1 MKKTTFYIVLMA
13 FFYGFL
19 AADFATIPHPGP
31 DGLCWAKGLDKK
43 VKKADSDEPD
53 PWFPRKRSGPNGTI
67 VFYAPQIDSWKDF
80 KVIEAWQAFYATPK
94 GQKSGYYGSLHYK
107 ANTEV
112 DIDKRE
118 VLLSNVKILELSIP
132 KLPKDSPLFDIVKKG
147 LTAAPVVVPLDLV
160 LEYLPE
166 DMELPSVKGLNPEP
180 PKIFYSEEPAILLF
194 VDGKPIWVPV
204 KKTGIEFLLNTNWD
218 ILREKGRDKGPF
230 YLRYKRNWLTSNSFK
245 GPWKWARSLP
255 EGVKKL
261 PNDRNWKEVLKA
273 LPKDPQRISP
283 PKGPEPRV
291 FFSDEPAELILFDG
305 PPKWEPI
312 GKTGL
317 EFGVNTKEEVFRF
330 KDKYY
335 VLFSGRW
342 FEAKDLK
349 GPWRWTTK
357 LPKAFLDIPKDHKK
371 AYVRKNVPGTR
382 EAWEAALLASIPRRA
397 TVSKEASNL
406 APKVEYVGEPIF
418 KPIEGTKVAMA
429 VNTEY
434 QVLRYKGKYYLCY
447 NAIWFESKS
456 PKGPWSL
463 AESIPAEFSKIPPT
477 SPAYNTT
484 FVKIADAT
492 DQNVTY
498 TYTPGYEGSYVVHTT
513 VVYGTGW
520 WHPWHWYW
528 DDYDYYYPYPYYPYY
543 PYPPT
548 YNHGSWYDPETG
560 RFGRSVVGYGAYGNA
575 GVAAVFNPRTGTYA
589 RGAAVWED
597 DEYRTRG
604 FAFNPNTRT
613 QTFSNRYLD
622 LEDKE
627 GWSER
632 LTTRGDE
639 WRYRRSE
646 WKDGRLKSEFETS
659 YGTKG
664 EIYRQKEGNTLK
676 SKGTISYKEK
686 NLTFQSTRERQ
697 GDTLVNKGTI
707 SGENRSAQF
716 ESQWKNGKGNIEV
729 RGSEGGAGSIK
740 REVGGGAITGSGTFT
755 KDGKT
760 LKTEM
765 KRTAEGVVR
774 KFESSSGS
782 RGATFKQGDTR
793 SFVAETSGGD
803 IYAGRDGNVY
813 KKTENGWSKVE
824 NPGGKIQSL
833 KREKRSSSN
842 SRSQFLKNR
851 YGDGRARITRD
862 RTRSVNRQRLNRDY
876 RSRHRG
882 FERFRARRSSISR
895 ARFRGGLQGR
905 RR

>member
-1 MKKTTFYIVLMA
+1 MKRTIFSAVILSLVCL
-13 FFYGFL
+13 FFAQGYLNLFHTG
-19 AADFATIPHPGP
+19 
-31 DGLCWAKGLDKK
+31 GLGVAWAKKEQKK
-43 VKKADSDEPD
+43 GAKSGSNEPD

-67 VFYAPQIDSWKDF
+67 IFYAPQIDSWKDF
-80 KVIEAWQAFYATPK
+80 KVIEVWQAFLATPK
-94 GQKSGYYGSLHYK
+94 GEKRGYYGSLHYK

-132 KLPKDSPLFDIVKKG
+132 KLPKDSPLFKIVKKG

-166 DMELPSVKGLNPEP
+166 DMEIPSVKGLNPKP
-180 PKIFYSEEPAILLF
+180 PKIFYSTKPALLLF
-194 VDGKPIWVPV
+194 VDGKPIWVPIE
-204 KKTGIEFLLNTNWD
+204 KTGIEFLINTNWD
-218 ILREKGRDKGPF
+218 LLREKGKEKGPY
-230 YLRYKRNWLTSNSFK
+230 YLRYNTNWLTSNSFK
-245 GPWKWARSLP
+245 GPWTWAKSLP
-255 EGVKKL
+255 KGLKKL
-261 PNDRNWKEVLKA
+261 PKDKNWKAVHNA
-273 LPKDPQRISP
+273 LPKDLDKIEP
-283 PKGPEPRV
+283 PKGPVPKV
-291 FFSDEPAELILFDG
+291 FYTDEPAELILFDG

-317 EFGVNTKEEVFRF
+317 QYGVNTKEEVF
-330 KDKYY
+330 KLNDKYY

-342 FEAKDLK
+342 FEAKDLS
-349 GPWRWTTK
+349 GPWKWTTK
-357 LPKAFLDIPKDHKK
+357 LPKAFLNIPKDHKK

-397 TVSKEASNL
+397 TVSKKASNL

-429 VNTEY
+429 VNTKY

-447 NAIWFESKS
+447 NAIWFESND
-456 PKGPWSL
+456 PKGPWVL
-463 AESIPAEFSKIPPT
+463 TESIPAEFSKIPPT

-484 FVKIADAT
+484 FVKIADST
-492 DQNVTY
+492 DENVTY

-575 GVAAVFNPRTGTYA
+575 GVAAVFNPKTGTYA

-597 DEYRTRG
+597 DEYRTKG
-604 FAFNPNTRT
+604 LAFNPNTNT

-622 LEDKE
+622 LENKE

-639 WRYRRSE
+639 WRYRKSE
-646 WKDGRLKSEFETS
+646 WEDGRLKSEFETS

-664 EIYRQKEGNTLK
+664 EIYRQKDGNTLK
-676 SKGTISYKEK
+676 SQGTISYKGKEME
-686 NLTFQSTRERQ
+686 FQSTRERQ
-697 GDTLVNKGTI
+697 GDKLVNKGTI
-707 SGENRSAQF
+707 TGENRSAQF
-716 ESQWKNGKGNIEV
+716 ESEWKNGQGNIEV
-729 RGSEGGAGSIK
+729 RGSEGGTGSIK
-740 REVGGGAITGSGTFT
+740 REVGGGEITGSGTFT
-755 KDGKT
+755 KGDTT

-774 KFESSSGS
+774 KYESNTGS
-782 RGATFKQGDTR
+782 KGATFKQGDTR
-793 SFVAETSGGD
+793 SFIAETSGGD

-813 KKTENGWSKVE
+813 KKTDNGWTKVE
-824 NPGGKIQSL
+824 NPGGKAWAL
-833 KREKRSSSN
+833 GKERSARSN
-842 SRSQFLKNR
+842 SKSEFLKKR
-851 YGDGRARITRD
+851 YGDRSARATRD
-862 RTRSVNRQRLNRDY
+862 RSRSINRQRLNRDY
-876 RSRHRG
+876 KSRHRG
-882 FERFRARRSSISR
+882 FQRFKARRSSMGR
-895 ARFRGGLQGR
+895 ARAGGFRGR